1 MTDLVEIG
9 PWQLAMATTLILLN
23 GGLSLWLRVGLT
35 RQLLVASARTVVQLL
50 LLGWILVPIF
60 AFEQPWMVVGIGIV
74 MIALATREAVRRSAR
89 SYKGI
94 YGAAFLALFLGCG
107 ASALLGSAIIVGV
120 EPWWDPRYL
129 IPLLGMVLGNALT
142 GLSLGIDRCL
152 SVLDEQRARVEAMLS
167 MGATWWEAARPVAG
181 ESIRVAMIPI
191 LNAMSAVGLVT
202 IPGMMTGQLLG
213 GTPPDQAARYQI
225 VIMFMIAAAVALGS
239 VIAVLVSLRALFD
252 SDHRLRH
259 ERIHRRPR

>member
-1 MTDLVEIG
+1 MTELVEIG
-9 PWQLAMATTLILLN
+9 PWQLVMATCLILLN
-23 GGLSLWLRVGLT
+23 GALSLWLRIGLT
-35 RQLLVASARTVVQLL
+35 RKVLIASARTVVQLL

-60 AFEQPWMVVGIGIV
+60 TFEQPWMVVGIGV
-74 MIALATREAVRRSAR
+74 LMIALAAREAVRRSAR
-89 SYKGI
+89 TYRGI
-94 YGAAFLALFLGCG
+94 HGAAFFALLIGCG
-107 ASALLGSAIIVGV
+107 GSALLGSAVIVGV

-152 SVLDEQRARVEAMLS
+152 SVLDEQRPRVEALLS
-167 MGATWWEAARPVAG
+167 MGATWWEAARPVAA
-181 ESIRVAMIPI
+181 ESVRMAMIPI

-239 VIAVLVSLRALFD
+239 VLAVLISLRALFD
-252 SDHRLRH
+252 GDHRLRH
-259 ERIHRRPR
+259 ERIRRRG